1 MARLKKLT
9 ILFLFLF
16 QAATCW
22 GQVDFG
28 AVCTPVQRAAAVRA
42 SLASAKPGNTVNV
55 PAGIYDFSD
64 AVLLFPDGVA
74 VKGDPRGGTLFQSS
88 QIFLAKQAC
97 AFDLGNNSVV
107 TDLTLESTCQPNQ
120 QSCVVGF
127 GIDSEKP
134 KKATLQRCKLVGRSW
149 AWYSWTAPDGHYGVL
164 EDCDITSG
172 RVGVAGGRSSG
183 ANAQYIDLV
192 RCRFFGD
199 QSLSTQGGA
208 VSHPVWGGTFGALM
222 RGGRMRVTD
231 CSFDLKGSDKLPRC
245 VAITDSL
252 DESTSSSVVI
262 EVNGIRTK
270 LAGNGAKEVFDVD
283 VRKAVLKIGGSGI
296 GEKGTLLVR
305 KPAPTP

>member
-1 MARLKKLT
+1 MKRILLT
-9 ILFLFLF
+9 LALLLS
-16 QAATCW
+16 AATAW

-28 AVCTPVQRAAAVRA
+28 AVCTPKQRAAAVRA

-55 PAGIYDFSD
+55 PAGTYDFSD
-64 AVLLFPDGVA
+64 AVLLFPDGVT
-74 VKGDPRGGTLFQSS
+74 VSGDPKGGTLFQSS

-97 AFDLGNNSVV
+97 AFDLGNNSIV

-134 KKATLQRCKLVGRSW
+134 KRATMKRCKLLGRSW
-149 AWYSWTAPDGHYGVL
+149 AWYSWTAPDGHYGIL

-183 ANAQYIDLV
+183 AAAQYIDLT

-208 VSHPVWGGTFGALM
+208 VSSPVWGGTVAALM
-222 RGGRMRVTD
+222 RGGRMKITD
-231 CSFDLKGSDKLPRC
+231 CSFDMKGSDKLPRC

-270 LAGNGAKEVFDVD
+270 MAGNGAKEVFDVD
-283 VRKAVLKIGGSGI
+283 VRKAVLKVGGSGI
-296 GEKGTLLVR
+296 GPNGTLLIR
-305 KPAPTP
+305 KP